1 MPLISVIVPVYNEAK
16 TIRQILEKINVLNID
31 KEIIVVDNCSS
42 DGTRGILQDIL
53 KGPGY
58 NSIRVIYHSYN
69 KGKGESV
76 REGIIEAKGDF
87 VVIQDADLEYD
98 PSEFSNLLKPLQ
110 NNQADLT
117 LGARFTRGHSGLMAH
132 RLGNKF
138 LTALLNSMFGSQL
151 NDYATCYKM
160 AKRQVLIDFELKS
173 KSFDIEVEI
182 ICKALLR
189 KLRLKEVHV
198 SYYPRS
204 YNEGKK
210 IRINDA
216 FWAVLAMLKYRILE
230 GKI

>member
-16 TIRQILEKINVLNID
+16 TISQILEKINAVNID
-31 KEIIVVDNCSS
+31 KEIIVVDNCSN
-42 DGTRGILQDIL
+42 DGTQGILQDIL
-53 KGPGY
+53 KRSGC

-98 PSEFSNLLKPLQ
+98 PGEFSNLLRPLQ
-110 NNQADLT
+110 NNEADLT

-138 LTALLNSMFGSQL
+138 LTALLNFTFGSQL

-160 AKRQVLIDFELKS
+160 AKRQVFIDFGLKS

-182 ICKALLR
+182 ICKALKSHLR
-189 KLRLKEVHV
+189 ILEVPIA
-198 SYYPRS
+198 YYPRS
-204 YNEGKK
+204 YVDGKK
-210 IRINDA
+210 IRWIDGLQA
-216 FWAVLAMLKYRILE
+216 ILSILKYRLSR
-230 GKI
+230 